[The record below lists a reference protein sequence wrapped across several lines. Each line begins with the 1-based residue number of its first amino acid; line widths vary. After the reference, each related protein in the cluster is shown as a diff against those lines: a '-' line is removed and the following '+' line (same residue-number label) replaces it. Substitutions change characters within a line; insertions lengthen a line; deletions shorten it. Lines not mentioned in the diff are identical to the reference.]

1 MPSSNA
7 KTAARRDGT
16 RKCTLQRLR
25 REAGYATAKDFAAE
39 VGVPASTYSR
49 YERAPEGPDCGIP
62 LPSAWAMADALGC
75 SIDVLVG
82 RVGIDERPE
91 TTWDERLGALNVMD
105 REIVT
110 SFIEFIEDRAD
121 AQARAAAS
129 RRGRM

>member
-1 MPSSNA
+1 MPSS
-7 KTAARRDGT
+7 KTNPNTRRDGT

-25 REAGYATAKDFAAE
+25 REAGFATAKDFAAR

-62 LPSAWAMADALGC
+62 LPSAWAMADELGC

-82 RVGIDERPE
+82 RVDIDERPE
-91 TTWDERLGALNVMD
+91 TTWDDRVCALNVMD

-110 SFIEFIEDRAD
+110 SFIEFIEERSA
-121 AQARAAAS
+121 AQAQAAAS
-129 RRGRM
+129 RRGRI